1 MDVFNNLM
9 QGFVLAMS
17 FNNLLACFLGVL
29 IGTVVGVL
37 PGIGP
42 VGAMALLLPFSFGL
56 DAGTSL
62 ILLAGIY
69 YGAMYGGSTTSIL
82 INVPGEAASVVT
94 CLDGYQMAR
103 KGRAG
108 AALAVAGI
116 GSWVAGS
123 VGVVLLM
130 LFAPPLGKAALS
142 FGPPEYFAISLVGM
156 LLLSNLSGD
165 SFIKA
170 FLIFTIG
177 MMISTIGIDVL
188 TGFNRLSFDV
198 LELTR
203 GIEFLPCAMGLFGMA
218 EVFAIAVEPYDVG
231 EMIKVKFKELY
242 PSREELKKSVWP
254 VIRGSFVGFPIGLIP
269 GPAAILSSL
278 VAYRLEKGI
287 SKHPEEFG
295 KGAIEG
301 VAGPESANN
310 AAAAGAMV
318 PLLALGIP
326 FAPATAVLLGG
337 LMLHGVAPGPT
348 FITGNSQLFW
358 LVVASMYIGNFMLL
372 ILNLPLV
379 GVFASLTKVPA
390 KFLIPVVTSIMFI
403 GSYSLNNSLFDIF
416 MLLFFGLLGF
426 IFKSLNYPAT
436 PLLVGLVLGPV
447 FEKSLRQGL
456 IMADG
461 NFMFFVQR
469 PISGTLL
476 AVAALIVVWT
486 VYSELKKRKR
496 NKIIEVCE

>member
-1 MDVFNNLM
+1 MEVFNNLL
-9 QGFVLAMS
+9 QGFVLALS

-29 IGTVVGVL
+29 IGTIVGVL

-116 GSWVAGS
+116 GSWVAGT
-123 VGVVLLM
+123 V
-130 LFAPPLGKAALS
+130 
-142 FGPPEYFAISLVGM
+142 
-156 LLLSNLSGD
+156 
-165 SFIKA
+165 
-170 FLIFTIG
+170 
-177 MMISTIGIDVL
+177 
-188 TGFNRLSFDV
+188 
-198 LELTR
+198 
-203 GIEFLPCAMGLFGMA
+203 
-218 EVFAIAVEPYDVG
+218 
-231 EMIKVKFKELY
+231 
-242 PSREELKKSVWP
+242 
-254 VIRGSFVGFPIGLIP
+254 
-269 GPAAILSSL
+269 
-278 VAYRLEKGI
+278 
-287 SKHPEEFG
+287 
-295 KGAIEG
+295 
-301 VAGPESANN
+301 
-310 AAAAGAMV
+310 
-318 PLLALGIP
+318 
-326 FAPATAVLLGG
+326 
-337 LMLHGVAPGPT
+337 GVAPGPT
-348 FITGNSQLFW
+348 FITGHSQLFW

-379 GVFASLTKVPA
+379 GLFASLTKVPA
-390 KFLIPVVTSIMFI
+390 KFLIPVVTAIMFI
-403 GSYSLNNSLFDIF
+403 GAYSLNNSAFDIF

-426 IFKSLNYPAT
+426 IFKTLNYSAT

-461 NFMFFVQR
+461 NFLFFVQR

-476 AVAALIVVWT
+476 AVAALILVWT
-486 VYSELKKRKR
+486 VVAELRKQKRKQAAPVG
-496 NKIIEVCE
+496 E